1 MLPVQAAGNRP
12 QPHWRKTR
20 SQRQPKQLT
29 LLQLTDRPADGTGW
43 PVGTG
48 RSASSI
54 LEFDDSQSLDDI
66 TLTQQTL
73 KLDRRPLTTIVTSE
87 MVGISY

>member
-1 MLPVQAAGNRP
+1 MPART
-12 QPHWRKTR
+12 KTA
-20 SQRQPKQLT
+20 RQPKQLT
-29 LLQLTDRPADGTGW
+29 LLQFTNRPADGTGW

-87 MVGISY
+87 MIGISY